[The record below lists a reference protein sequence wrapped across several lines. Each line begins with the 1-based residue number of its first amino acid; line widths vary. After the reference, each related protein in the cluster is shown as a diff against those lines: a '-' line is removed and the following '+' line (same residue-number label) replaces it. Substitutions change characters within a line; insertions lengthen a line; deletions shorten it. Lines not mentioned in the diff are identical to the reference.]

1 MPSVIESVRKH
12 LSENADEK
20 IKEGGKRYFKEEI
33 QLYGVR
39 TATVTQIGNQ
49 TFKLIKE
56 MPKSEVFAVCEELWK
71 SGMMEESFIAC
82 NWAYAIRKQYLPEDF
97 AIFEKWVNKYV
108 SNWASCD
115 SLCNHSIGS
124 FLTQYPSFAENLK
137 HWSRSENRWVK
148 RASAV
153 SFIIP
158 ARKGLFKKE
167 IFEIADILLLD
178 PDDMVQKGYGWML
191 KSLAEAYEEEV
202 FSYVLDH
209 RSNMPRTALRYA
221 IEKMPEEIKREA
233 MKRV

>member
-1 MPSVIESVRKH
+1 MPDVIESVRKQ

-33 QLYGVR
+33 QLYGVK

-49 TFKLIKE
+49 AFKQIKE
-56 MPKSEVFAVCEELWK
+56 MPKSEIFALCEELWK

-82 NWAYAIRKQYLPEDF
+82 NWAYAIRKQSVPEDF
-97 AIFEKWVNKYV
+97 AIFEKWVKNYI

-115 SLCNHSIGS
+115 SFCNHSVGA
-124 FLTQYPSFAENLK
+124 FLERYPSFAENLK
-137 HWSRSENRWVK
+137 EWSHSDNRWVR

-158 ARKGLFKKE
+158 ARKGLFKEE

-178 PDDMVQKGYGWML
+178 RDDMVQKGYGWML
-191 KSLAEAYEEEV
+191 KSLADAYEEEV
-202 FSYVLDH
+202 FSYILDH

-221 IEKMPEEIKREA
+221 IEKMPDDKKRTA
-233 MKRV
+233 MTKV